1 MRFSRYLAVFLLF
14 VAPVL
19 AQDLLAQDLLIQDRT
34 AATQTAFARAQ
45 HLKHGINASEW
56 FAQSAS
62 DYSAARTGRFTDAQ
76 DIALMAKLGFDNVRL
91 SIDPVPLEQFPRN
104 HEGFNSDFLSRLDK
118 AVDAML
124 AEGMAVQ
131 IDVHPESAYKQQVRT
146 TGEGVDRFVML
157 WRKLAAHYATRNPDL
172 VLFEIMNEPEVNDPY
187 RWAGI
192 QARAA
197 AAIREAAPKNTIIAT
212 GPNWSSIADL
222 LTQNPLPDGNV
233 IYTFHFYEPHEF
245 THQGAGWGAAWWIYT
260 HGIPYPATESS
271 MAELI
276 KQVPSAPDRY
286 AFEHYW
292 LDHWDAH
299 RIRLQMDAA
308 AEWGKAN
315 NVPLICNEF
324 GAYRNVMDAA
334 SRRNYLHDVR
344 TALEADGIGW
354 TMWDY
359 RGGFG
364 VVFKQD
370 GQPAKA
376 DPAVVEAL
384 GLKSR

>member
-1 MRFSRYLAVFLLF
+1 MRFSRFFAVLLLF
-14 VAPVL
+14 VSPVF
-19 AQDLLAQDLLIQDRT
+19 AQDRT
-34 AATQTAFARAQ
+34 AAVQTAFARAQ

-56 FAQSAS
+56 FAQSAG
-62 DYSAARTGRFTDAQ
+62 DYSTARTSRYTDAQ

-91 SIDPVPLEQFPRN
+91 SIDPVPLEQDPRN
-104 HEGFNSDFLSRLDK
+104 PDGFNSDFLSRLDK

-131 IDVHPESAYKQQVRT
+131 IDIHPEPAYKQQVRT
-146 TGEGVDRFVML
+146 TSEGVDRFVML
-157 WRKLAAHYATRNPDL
+157 WRRLAAHYATRNPDL
-172 VLFEIMNEPEVNDPY
+172 VLFEVMNEPEVSDPY

-197 AAIREAAPKNTIIAT
+197 AAIREVAPKNTIIAT
-212 GPNWSSIADL
+212 GPNWSGIADL
-222 LTQNPLPDGNV
+222 LTQNLLPDGNI
-233 IYTFHFYEPHEF
+233 IYNFHFYEPHEF
-245 THQGAGWGAAWWIYT
+245 THQGAGWGAPWWSYT

-271 MAELI
+271 MAEI
-276 KQVPSAPDRY
+276 VKQVPSPADRY
-286 AFEHYW
+286 ALEHYW
-292 LDHWDAH
+292 LDRWDAH

-308 AEWGKAN
+308 AEWAKAN

-324 GAYRNVMDAA
+324 GAYRRVTDAG
-334 SRRNYLHDVR
+334 SRMNYLHDVR

-364 VVFKQD
+364 VVLKQD
-370 GQPAKA
+370 GQPAKV
-376 DPAVVEAL
+376 DQAVVEAL